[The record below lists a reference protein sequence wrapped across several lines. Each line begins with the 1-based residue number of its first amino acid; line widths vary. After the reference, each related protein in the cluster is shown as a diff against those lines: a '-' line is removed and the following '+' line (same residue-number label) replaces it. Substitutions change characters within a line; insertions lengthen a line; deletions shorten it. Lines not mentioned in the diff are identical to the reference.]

1 MDLLGSLAAAYNET
15 GEYKKSADICQ
26 RIIELDEFNEAAWY
40 RLMSNY
46 IQSGNAEAA
55 RYCYTRYVKIISE
68 DDPDD
73 TGIPDFEEIVDELA
87 PKKRTA

>member
-1 MDLLGSLAAAYNET
+1 M
-15 GEYKKSADICQ
+15 
-26 RIIELDEFNEAAWY
+26 DEFNEAAWY

-73 TGIPDFEEIVDELA
+73 TGIPDFEEIVSELKEA
-87 PKKRTA
+87 HRLAKPFTAN